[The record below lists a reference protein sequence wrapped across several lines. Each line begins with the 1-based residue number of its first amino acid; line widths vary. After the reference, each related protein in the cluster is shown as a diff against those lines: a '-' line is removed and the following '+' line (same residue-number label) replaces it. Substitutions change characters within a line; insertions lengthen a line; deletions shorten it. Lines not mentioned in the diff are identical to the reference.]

1 MPRFGRWAYHEPMSE
16 SQPTPSDPP
25 PDTANQAITEEAGS
39 TSPPGI
45 SLDQL
50 SSAFAE
56 MLGEGEQPQEA
67 EGEASEAGASQVA
80 AAVGVDEEE
89 EDDACEITPRSI
101 LEAMLF
107 VGSPDNEPL
116 SADQAASLL
125 RGVERE
131 EVDSL
136 VVELNRDYAREG
148 TAFEIVSR
156 GAGYRLTL
164 RDKYRRVRDK
174 FYGRVRQA
182 KLSQSAIEVLAVVA
196 YNQPVTTDQVNKFR
210 DAPSGP
216 ILAQLVRR
224 QLLRIERPESSP
236 RSPLHFTT
244 DRFLQ
249 LFGLANLDDLPR
261 SEELD
266 RK

>member
-1 MPRFGRWAYHEPMSE
+1 MSQ
-16 SQPTPSDPP
+16 SQPTPFDPP
-25 PDTANQAITEEAGS
+25 PERANEASAEEAG
-39 TSPPGI
+39 PPSI

-56 MLGEGEQPQEA
+56 MLGVGEQPQET
-67 EGEASEAGASQVA
+67 EGEASEADASQVA
-80 AAVGVDEEE
+80 AAAGVDEEK

-107 VGSPDNEPL
+107 VGSPHYKPL

-125 RGVERE
+125 RGVQRE

-136 VVELNRDYAREG
+136 VVELNREYAREG
-148 TAFEIVSR
+148 TAFEIVSE
-156 GAGYRLTL
+156 GAGYRLAL
-164 RDKYRRVRDK
+164 RNKYRRVRDK

-182 KLSQSAIEVLAVVA
+182 KLSQSAIEVLSVVA

-210 DAPSGP
+210 AAPSGP

-224 QLLRIERPESSP
+224 QLLRIERPESGP
-236 RSPLHFTT
+236 RNPLHFTT

-249 LFGLANLDDLPR
+249 LFDLANLDDLPR

-266 RK
+266 GK